1 MEWLIPIIICVLAG
15 VILLIVE
22 AFMPGFGVPG
32 ISGIILL
39 LAGVAMTWYE
49 YGAMVGLGT
58 TVAVLAL
65 VGVAISVSLKS
76 ASSGRLSKSDLIL
89 NDTET
94 PPSENADMQL
104 LVGKE
109 GVVKNTLRPVG
120 TAEFDCGKLHVTSD
134 GEYVSEGQKVRIV
147 RVEGT
152 QILVNKICKWTNG
165 EEDYGM

>member
-32 ISGIILL
+32 ISGIIML

-134 GEYVSEGQKVRIV
+134 GEYVSDGQRVRIV

-152 QILVNKICKWTNG
+152 QIFVNKI
-165 EEDYGM
+165 

>member
-89 NDTET
+89 NETET

-152 QILVNKICKWTNG
+152 QIFVNKI
-165 EEDYGM
+165 

>member
-152 QILVNKICKWTNG
+152 QIFVNTI
-165 EEDYGM
+165 

>member
-1 MEWLIPIIICVLAG
+1 MEWLIPIVICVLAG
-15 VILLIVE
+15 VVLLIVE

-109 GVVKNTLRPVG
+109 GMVKNTLRPVG

-134 GEYVSEGQKVRIV
+134 GEYVSEGQRVRIV

-152 QILVNKICKWTNG
+152 QIFVNKI
-165 EEDYGM
+165 

>member
-76 ASSGRLSKSDLIL
+76 ASSGRLSNSDLIL

-152 QILVNKICKWTNG
+152 QIFVNKI
-165 EEDYGM
+165 

>member
-49 YGAMVGLGT
+49 YGAMGGLGT

-89 NDTET
+89 NDIET

-152 QILVNKICKWTNG
+152 QIFVNKI
-165 EEDYGM
+165 

>member
-32 ISGIILL
+32 ISGIIPL

-152 QILVNKICKWTNG
+152 QIFVNKI
-165 EEDYGM
+165 